1 MRDELSHM
9 DPKNGAKMVD
19 VSSKETTTREA
30 IARGRIK
37 VNQKVLN
44 AIKESRN
51 PKGDVLSTAKI
62 AGIMSAKQTSSLI
75 PLCHPINLSF
85 IDTELKIN
93 SDENYIEIESTVR
106 TTEKTGVEMEALTAV
121 SVAALTVYDMCKAL
135 DKTMVIDEIKL
146 IKKTGG
152 SSGNYDLENPS

>member
-1 MRDELSHM
+1 MSKELSHM
-9 DPKNGAKMVD
+9 DPQNGPKMVD
-19 VSSKETTTREA
+19 VSGKKTSSREA
-30 IARGRIK
+30 IARGKIR
-37 VNQKVLN
+37 VNQKALN
-44 AIKESRN
+44 AIIESQN

-85 IDTELKIN
+85 IDTQLTIN
-93 SDENYIEIESTVR
+93 SAENYIEIESTVR

-152 SSGNYDLENPS
+152 SSGSYNITNPS